1 VRRRFAIAA
10 AVLLGAGLAAVLWY
24 ALWGVHGCDESAEM
38 CARMDRDF
46 VINAIG
52 LGAIA
57 SGVAVG
63 VAAALTQRDARRH
76 QGR

>member
-1 VRRRFAIAA
+1 
-10 AVLLGAGLAAVLWY
+10 
-24 ALWGVHGCDESAEM
+24 
-38 CARMDRDF
+38 MDRGF

-57 SGVAVG
+57 LGVAVG

-76 QGR
+76 HGR